1 SANGYLSKTFP
12 VQIVDQQATILDVQL
27 YNGKLITNFIADSTL
42 LAVDQTVNYTDQSA
56 GNPTSWKW
64 TFDGGTPSFS
74 VEKNPVVSYQ
84 QPGKYSVKLVVTH
97 TGAADSLVR
106 TDYIEV
112 KPWYIM
118 ANKAYSVCDAQF
130 FDTGGPNTNYTGNEN
145 SVITFTPTE
154 PTRKLTAVFNS
165 LDIEEGGANCSNDK
179 LLIFDGS
186 SIGSNLLATVCG
198 SSNPSN
204 VVATNPSGALT
215 FQFISNS
222 TISKSGWDITLTCD
236 SNVGISENVQN
247 LIRVYPNPVINGS
260 TVVETNDLVQMLV
273 IKDVTGRNVYSSL
286 PNAKRIVVDCT
297 WPSGI
302 YILHLQI
309 NGRWASKKLQVIKR

>member
-1 SANGYLSKTFP
+1 
-12 VQIVDQQATILDVQL
+12 L
-27 YNGKLITNFIADSTL
+27 YNGKLITNFVADSTL
-42 LAVDQTVNYTDQSA
+42 LAVDQTINFTDQSA

-64 TFDGGTPSFS
+64 TFEGGTPSSSF
-74 VEKNPVVSYQ
+74 ERNPVVSYQ
-84 QPGKYSVKLVVTH
+84 QPGKFNVKLVVTR

-130 FDTGGPNTNYTGNEN
+130 FDTGGPNFNYEGSEN

-154 PTRKLTAVFNS
+154 PTRKLTAIFNS
-165 LDIEEGGANCSNDK
+165 LDIEEGGANCNNDK
-179 LLIFDGS
+179 LLVFDGL

-204 VVATNPSGALT
+204 IVATNSTGALT

-236 SNVGISENVQN
+236 SNVGITENILN

-260 TVVETNDLVQMLV
+260 TVVETNDPIQLLLVM
-273 IKDVTGRNVYSSL
+273 DVTGRTVASL
-286 PNAKRIVVDCT
+286 SPNTNRTIVDCK

-302 YILHLQI
+302 YILQLQI
-309 NGRWASKKLQVIKR
+309 NGRWLGKKIQVLNN